1 MELIVDSRSG
11 PASRYS
17 DAYLFMV
24 LDSLHRNGCM
34 SRKALVDDIGLGEG
48 SVRSMLNVLK
58 SWRWIEVNR
67 AGSTLTEFGKASFEG
82 FGIRYVDFCDRKYVL
97 GGCQQAVIVAGAASK
112 VTNGMAQRDLAV
124 MNGAIGASVFVMRD
138 GKILFPTIWDM
149 DEGDP
154 EAAGRI
160 RATGLKEGDALVV
173 VGSDDPLRSKAAAA
187 AVGLAMR

>member
-1 MELIVDSRSG
+1 MELIVSSRSG

-24 LDSLHRNGCM
+24 LDSLYRNGCM
-34 SRKALVDDIGLGEG
+34 SRKALVDDVGLGEG

-58 SWRWIEVNR
+58 SWRWIDVNR
-67 AGSTLTEFGKASFEG
+67 AGSVLTEFGKASYEG

-97 GGCQQAVIVAGAASK
+97 GRCQQAVIVKGVAGK
-112 VTNGMAQRDLAV
+112 VTNGMAQRDVAV
-124 MNGAIGASVFVMRD
+124 MNGAAGASVFVMRD
-138 GKILFPTIWDM
+138 GKVLFPTIWDM

-154 EAAGRI
+154 EVAGRI
-160 RATGLKEGDALVV
+160 RAAGLKEGDALVV
-173 VGSDDPLRSKAAAA
+173 VGSDDYLRSRVAAA